1 MRGYHQKKTP
11 QPRPEKQA
19 LVPVLQIAVAGYRAL
34 RIRRNKVDMDSK
46 DRDELLIKWQTLGLS
61 LIMLSDTPEEF
72 YALAKQEFG
81 YIWDGEGWVKE
92 VSYH

>member
-1 MRGYHQKKTP
+1 MRGYHQKKNTS
-11 QPRPEKQA
+11 A
-19 LVPVLQIAVAGYRAL
+19 LARKTGFGIGLANSPAGYRVL
-34 RIRRNKVDMDSK
+34 RIRRKTVDMDSK

>member
-1 MRGYHQKKTP
+1 
-11 QPRPEKQA
+11 
-19 LVPVLQIAVAGYRAL
+19 
-34 RIRRNKVDMDSK
+34 MDSK

-72 YALAKQEFG
+72 YTLAKQEFG